1 MARVGCMK
9 VSQLKSRVQK
19 LFRSNKYHHIYT
31 QSMHVCSV
39 AFICKANTGNTGEML
54 QNLMNYLTGKIQ
66 TTCIISILQRSRL
79 ILRDFQSHFNVL
91 ANLWQRLKNYS
102 KTLANADIE

>member
-54 QNLMNYLTGKIQ
+54 QNLMNYLTGKTNYLHNIEFTAFQ
-66 TTCIISILQRSRL
+66 INPSRFPITLQRFS
-79 ILRDFQSHFNVL
+79 
-91 ANLWQRLKNYS
+91 
-102 KTLANADIE
+102 